1 MGRAHAAV
9 INPSSSRASST
20 RAVRDQE
27 VCGPSQINPP
37 LSILLFLHSYE
48 AGGVERVA
56 LRLAGAWQDA
66 GCDVHIAMGRRSGP
80 LAAEQPRNVT
90 VHFARPSKLAA
101 PFESLWLVPH
111 LVNVVRKQR
120 PAVLFCAGNT
130 YAIVAILARLLLG
143 GECPP
148 ILCKISNSL
157 IRTDMPYAGQLL
169 YRIWLKIQ
177 AGLIDHF
184 VAMAD
189 SLRAEIRTQMGVS
202 KDRISVI
209 PDPAISENMIQSVP
223 RNNRA
228 GGRHFLGAGR
238 LVAQKNYPLL
248 LRAFASIAKPDDR
261 LTIIGDGHERRQ
273 LERLAQHLSIGEQLE
288 LPGHVADP
296 LAWIARA
303 HALILSS
310 EYEGLPAVL
319 VEALAVGTPI
329 VATHCSPGIDELLNG
344 GELGIIV
351 PGGDQLALA
360 TAMEC
365 IGERDWDR
373 NAMAAK
379 AACFTVERSAQ
390 KYAQQMRGL
399 AGLVEPDQSPIQG
412 SNGKT
417 TNAAKSIAA
426 VMEAA

>member
-1 MGRAHAAV
+1 MGRADTAV
-9 INPSSSRASST
+9 INPSNLRT
-20 RAVRDQE
+20 PLLRAVRYQE
-27 VCGPSQINPP
+27 VCGPGQINPP

-56 LRLAGAWQDA
+56 LRLARAWQDA
-66 GCDVHIAMGRRSGP
+66 GCDLHIAMGRRSGP
-80 LAAEQPRNVT
+80 LAAEQPHNVT
-90 VHFARPSKLAA
+90 MHFARPSKLAA

-130 YAIVAILARLLLG
+130 YAIVAILARLLLA

-148 ILCKISNSL
+148 ILCKISNTL
-157 IRTDMPYAGQLL
+157 VRTDMPYAGQLL

-177 AGLIDHF
+177 ARLIDHF
-184 VAMAD
+184 VAMAE
-189 SLRAEIRTQMGVS
+189 SLRAEIHTQMGVS

-209 PDPAISENMIQSVP
+209 SDPAITENMIRSVP
-223 RNNRA
+223 PDNQTS
-228 GGRHFLGAGR
+228 GRRFLGAGR

-261 LTIIGDGHERRQ
+261 LTIIGEGIERRR
-273 LERLAQHLSIGEQLE
+273 LEQLAQHLGIRDQLE

-303 HALILSS
+303 DALVLSS

-344 GELGIIV
+344 GELGTIV
-351 PGGDQLALA
+351 PAGDQSALA
-360 TAMEC
+360 TAMER

-373 NAMAAK
+373 KAMTAK
-379 AACFTVERSAQ
+379 AAFFTIERSAQ
-390 KYAQQMRGL
+390 KYAEQMRGM
-399 AGLVEPDQSPIQG
+399 AGLVEPDQSPIEG
-412 SNGKT
+412 DKGKS

-426 VMEAA
+426 AMEAA

>member
-1 MGRAHAAV
+1 MGRADTAV
-9 INPSSSRASST
+9 INPSNLRT
-20 RAVRDQE
+20 PLLRAVRYQE
-27 VCGPSQINPP
+27 VCGPGQINPP

-56 LRLAGAWQDA
+56 LRLARAWQDA

-80 LAAEQPRNVT
+80 LAAEQPHNVT
-90 VHFARPSKLAA
+90 MHFARPSKLAA

-130 YAIVAILARLLLG
+130 YAIVAILARLLLA

-148 ILCKISNSL
+148 ILCKISNTL
-157 IRTDMPYAGQLL
+157 MRTDMPYAGQLL

-177 AGLIDHF
+177 ARLIDHF
-184 VAMAD
+184 VAMAE
-189 SLRAEIRTQMGVS
+189 SLRAEIHTQMGVS

-209 PDPAISENMIQSVP
+209 SDPAITENMIRSVP
-223 RNNRA
+223 PDNQTS
-228 GGRHFLGAGR
+228 GRRFLGAGR

-261 LTIIGDGHERRQ
+261 LTIIGEGIERRR
-273 LERLAQHLSIGEQLE
+273 LEQLAQHLGIRDQLE

-303 HALILSS
+303 DALVLSS

-344 GELGIIV
+344 GELGTIV
-351 PGGDQLALA
+351 PAGDQSALA
-360 TAMEC
+360 TAMER

-373 NAMAAK
+373 KAMTAK
-379 AACFTVERSAQ
+379 AAFFTIERSAQ
-390 KYAQQMRGL
+390 KYAEQMRGM
-399 AGLVEPDQSPIQG
+399 AGLVEPDQSPIEG
-412 SNGKT
+412 EKGKS

-426 VMEAA
+426 AMEAA